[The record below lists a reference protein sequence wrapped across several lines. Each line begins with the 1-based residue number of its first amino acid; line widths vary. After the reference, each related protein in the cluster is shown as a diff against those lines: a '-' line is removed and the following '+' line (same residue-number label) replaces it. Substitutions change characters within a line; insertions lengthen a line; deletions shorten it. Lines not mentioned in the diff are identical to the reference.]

1 MPVVIGI
8 DPSSVKLAAVIC
20 EAGDEPNATIHVQR
34 LPTDKPEAC
43 VAALEWVRTLVELAG
58 SNDVHVYIEYP
69 VMGRG
74 GPGSTIP
81 QALINGALQAGAK
94 MAGAKVYSVNNAH
107 CKKVV
112 VGKGNAS
119 KDDIKAWVKKAW
131 PGLYEKIGKDQDL
144 CDSAM
149 IYVYGK
155 RVVERRSR
163 MSARKELGTRIIRRR
178 SSVGR

>member
-8 DPSSVKLAAVIC
+8 DPSSVKLAAVVC
-20 EAGDEPNATIHVQR
+20 RVGDEVNAEIHVKR
-34 LPTDKPEAC
+34 LPKTKPEAC
-43 VAALEWVRTLVELAG
+43 ALAVEWARTLVELAE
-58 SNDVHVYIEYP
+58 SDDVYVYIEYP
-69 VMGRG
+69 VLGRG

-81 QALINGALQAGAK
+81 QALINGALQAGAH
-94 MAGAKVYSVNNAH
+94 MAGGKVFSVNNAH

-112 VGKGNAS
+112 IGKGNAS
-119 KDDIKAWVKKAW
+119 KDDIKAWVRKAW

-155 RVVERRSR
+155 RVVERRDR
-163 MSARKELGTRIIRRR
+163 MVARKNQGKRVIRRR
-178 SSVGR
+178 TPVGR

>member
-8 DPSSVKLAAVIC
+8 DPSSVKLAAVMSVVGEEP
-20 EAGDEPNATIHVQR
+20 EAKLYVKR
-34 LPTDKPEAC
+34 LPKDKPEAC
-43 VAALEWVRTLVELAG
+43 LAAMEWAQSLVGMAG
-58 SNDVHVYIEYP
+58 LDDVYVYIEYP

-81 QALINGALQAGAK
+81 QALINGALQAGAFK
-94 MAGAKVYSVNNAH
+94 AGAKVFSVNNAH

-112 VGKGNAS
+112 IGKGNAT
-119 KDDIKAWVKKAW
+119 KDDIRAWVKKAW
-131 PGLYEKIGKDQDL
+131 PALYEQIGKDQDL

-155 RVVERRSR
+155 KVVEHRIRQDK
-163 MSARKELGTRIIRRR
+163 RKAQGTRLIRRR
-178 SSVGR
+178 TPAGR